1 MAGLTGCLAAW
12 MAALRCHGS
21 GSKRKWHILGEIL
34 WSYLGYCDS
43 VVVELPL
50 PQPQYLYLLLLL
62 LLVVFPRAAEWPT
75 HTYIHRI
82 RHRQTQI
89 NISGPRTTHV
99 LRVLNLCAIFIAARC
114 LHHCSARLFHTATF
128 PLSLYSFVFPFC

>member
-43 VVVELPL
+43 VVVDLPL

-75 HTYIHRI
+75 HTY
-82 RHRQTQI
+82 T
-89 NISGPRTTHV
+89 P
-99 LRVLNLCAIFIAARC
+99 
-114 LHHCSARLFHTATF
+114 HTAQADPNKHFRPSDNSRASSSELVRHFYCRTL
-128 PLSLYSFVFPFC
+128 PAPLYCPSLSHSHIPSLSL